1 MIHVWDHRKVDG
13 LTPKKKGHSSIHPS
27 LPHPSVP
34 FLAYLGRFRLLRLS
48 LSSAVEAC
56 GTLGAMAVDLPG
68 IKTRDKERA
77 RPNLH

>member
-1 MIHVWDHRKVDG
+1 MIYSWDHRKVDG
-13 LTPKKKGHSSIHPS
+13 RHPKKTIHAS
-27 LPHPSVP
+27 LLHPTAP

-56 GTLGAMAVDLPG
+56 GTLGAIAVDLPG
-68 IKTRDKERA
+68 IKTRDKKRA

>member
-1 MIHVWDHRKVDG
+1 MIYAWDTGRWTG
-13 LTPKKKGHSSIHPS
+13 PKSHHPS
-27 LPHPSVP
+27 LTRPP

-48 LSSAVEAC
+48 FSSAVEAC

-68 IKTRDKERA
+68 IKTRDKKRA